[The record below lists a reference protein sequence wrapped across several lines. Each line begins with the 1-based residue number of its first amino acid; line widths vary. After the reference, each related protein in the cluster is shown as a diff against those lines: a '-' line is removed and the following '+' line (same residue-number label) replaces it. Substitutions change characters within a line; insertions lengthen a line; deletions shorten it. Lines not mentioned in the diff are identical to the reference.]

1 MSKIS
6 SRERAL
12 PGFSI
17 KTRMMEYSTWVS
29 LMRWPFFSR
38 VRFRVFSRKGG
49 WLSSPVAC
57 GGSPPPERRIRAST
71 RAVSSAG
78 EKGLVT

>member
-1 MSKIS
+1 MSRIS
-6 SRERAL
+6 SRDRAL
-12 PGFSI
+12 PGFSM
-17 KTRMMEYSTWVS
+17 KTFIMEYSTWVS
-29 LMRWPFFSR
+29 LIRWPFFSR

-49 WLSSPVAC
+49 CRISPAWTVSSPPA
-57 GGSPPPERRIRAST
+57 RRNRAST

>member
-1 MSKIS
+1 MNI
-6 SRERAL
+6 
-12 PGFSI
+12 
-17 KTRMMEYSTWVS
+17 RMMEYSTWVS

-38 VRFRVFSRKGG
+38 VRLRVFSRKGG
-49 WLSSPVAC
+49 WLMVPA
-57 GGSPPPERRIRAST
+57 GGSWLAPPLRRIRAST